1 MNPSLYMPLV
11 QTASCEHGDRL
22 EGADIASC
30 LERSVMRPMKDALRR
45 LGGTETPTDEAVALA
60 ALELASTDLAVV
72 KVDEK
77 TRLSRRF

>member
-1 MNPSLYMPLV
+1 
-11 QTASCEHGDRL
+11 
-22 EGADIASC
+22 
-30 LERSVMRPMKDALRR
+30 MRPMKDALRR

>member
-1 MNPSLYMPLV
+1 MNASLYMPLV
-11 QTASCEHGDRL
+11 QTASGEHGDRL

-30 LERSVMRPMKDALRR
+30 LERSVRRPMKDALRR
-45 LGGTETPTDEAVALA
+45 LGGTETPADALA
-60 ALELASTDLAVV
+60 APGLASTDLAVA